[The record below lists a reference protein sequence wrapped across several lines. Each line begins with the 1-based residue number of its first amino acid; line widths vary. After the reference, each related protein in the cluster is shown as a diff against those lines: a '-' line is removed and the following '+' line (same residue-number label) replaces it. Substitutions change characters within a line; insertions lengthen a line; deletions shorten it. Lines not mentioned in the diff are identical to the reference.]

1 MSNWDNIERNVNKY
15 GDFAGRTQAEQ
26 DAYYEFF
33 AGTELSDRVA
43 INAKKIW
50 NIFARH
56 LRRPLFG
63 VDFSRSINSP

>member
-43 INAKKIW
+43 INAKK
-50 NIFARH
+50 NLEYLRPPFAAATIRS
-56 LRRPLFG
+56 RLFQ
-63 VDFSRSINSP
+63 VNQ